1 MKSEFT
7 TKPLSALADI
17 QTGPFGSQLHK
28 EDYVQ
33 NGTPIVTV
41 EHLGQKRFTEQ
52 NLPCVSEIDKERLN
66 KYILR
71 EGDVVFSRVG
81 SVDRCSY
88 VSREYNGWM
97 FSGRC
102 LRVRPCTEIDSQYLY
117 YYFTLEST
125 KQFVRGIATGATM
138 PSINTKFMGEVPIA
152 YPPIDEQRKIATV
165 LSALDNKIELNDK
178 INKNLEQQIRTL
190 CNAWLNEYAPFG
202 GSCPNDWELTPLAS
216 FAKFISGYSYKGGE
230 LQDSTIAMATI
241 KNFDRKGGFKL
252 DGYKEIIPSSKL
264 KPEHHAELF
273 DTLVAHTDLTQNAEV
288 IGNAEPVLSFSGY
301 NDIIFSMDVVKVVP
315 DNPAISKFL
324 IAAMLQTQQFKGH
337 CLGYVNGTTVLHLS
351 KRALPEYS
359 LRLPRDFK
367 VLQPLNDAVSSMY
380 QQMALNIDESVQLA
394 ALRDSLLPKLM
405 SSELDVSGI
414 DL

>member
-41 EHLGQKRFTEQ
+41 EHLGQKRFTEK

-102 LRVRPCTEIDSQYLY
+102 LRVRPCIEIDSQYLY

-178 INKNLEQQIRTL
+178 INKNLEQQAQAYFNELFVVNAVPTWSECTL
-190 CNAWLNEYAPFG
+190 SDIGTIVAG
-202 GSCPNDWELTPLAS
+202 GTPSKSKPEFSGLIFELLVLLFPCARRFSTDSILAYKSTDICKTIVPTDVGIVLTATIGLQFCVHLVERSIEGNPQLLFIHSDTSETSSCPDISCGSSSSRSDARLRFSIRFAITRSYRGAS
-216 FAKFISGYSYKGGE
+216 RPPMRS
-230 LQDSTIAMATI
+230 
-241 KNFDRKGGFKL
+241 
-252 DGYKEIIPSSKL
+252 
-264 KPEHHAELF
+264 
-273 DTLVAHTDLTQNAEV
+273 
-288 IGNAEPVLSFSGY
+288 
-301 NDIIFSMDVVKVVP
+301 
-315 DNPAISKFL
+315 
-324 IAAMLQTQQFKGH
+324 
-337 CLGYVNGTTVLHLS
+337 
-351 KRALPEYS
+351 
-359 LRLPRDFK
+359 
-367 VLQPLNDAVSSMY
+367 
-380 QQMALNIDESVQLA
+380 
-394 ALRDSLLPKLM
+394 
-405 SSELDVSGI
+405 
-414 DL
+414 

>member
-33 NGTPIVTV
+33 TGTPIVTV

-52 NLPCVSEIDKERLN
+52 NLPCVSEIDKERLS

-102 LRVRPCTEIDSQYLY
+102 LRVRPCIEIDSQYLY

-178 INKNLEQQIRTL
+178 INNNLAEQSQAIFAEFMCKYPYVLSPLGDMAEIIDCLHSKKPKSVNDTTYQLLQLNNITDSGFLDLSSKYYISKSDYENWTRKCEIVEGDCVITNVGRIGAVSQAPNGTHAAMGRNMTCIRL
-190 CNAWLNEYAPFG
+190 RKDKPF
-202 GSCPNDWELTPLAS
+202 
-216 FAKFISGYSYKGGE
+216 YSYLITALLSPHIRREIMKNTDEG
-230 LQDSTIAMATI
+230 TIM
-241 KNFDRKGGFKL
+241 G
-252 DGYKEIIPSSKL
+252 
-264 KPEHHAELF
+264 
-273 DTLVAHTDLTQNAEV
+273 
-288 IGNAEPVLSFSGY
+288 
-301 NDIIFSMDVVKVVP
+301 
-315 DNPAISKFL
+315 
-324 IAAMLQTQQFKGH
+324 
-337 CLGYVNGTTVLHLS
+337 
-351 KRALPEYS
+351 
-359 LRLPRDFK
+359 
-367 VLQPLNDAVSSMY
+367 
-380 QQMALNIDESVQLA
+380 ALNVKNIPLLLFPMFAPPTMNALEDLLSPIRKAIEQNYLSNQTLSL
-394 ALRDSLLPKLM
+394 LRDSLLPRLM
-405 SSELDVSGI
+405 SGELDVSSI